1 MGKCS
6 VFAVSFLSLIGMSA
20 CSPEIM
26 QEERVMA
33 TAQKYYEH
41 LANGDYNSFVDGT
54 VNSQDTLP
62 VNYREQL
69 VLNAKMYMERMQNE
83 HQGIK
88 SVKAIRAQVDTIKA
102 HNSDEIE
109 SITARAFL
117 SLGFVDSTKEEIL
130 VPMVLKNDVWY
141 LR

>member
-1 MGKCS
+1 
-6 VFAVSFLSLIGMSA
+6 MSA
-20 CSPEIM
+20 CSPEIK

-41 LANGDYNSFVDGT
+41 LVNGDYNSFVDGT

-62 VNYREQL
+62 ANYREQL

>member
-1 MGKCS
+1 
-6 VFAVSFLSLIGMSA
+6 
-20 CSPEIM
+20 
-26 QEERVMA
+26 MA

>member
-1 MGKCS
+1 
-6 VFAVSFLSLIGMSA
+6 MSA
-20 CSPEIM
+20 CSPEIK

-62 VNYREQL
+62 ANYREQL

>member
-1 MGKCS
+1 MSKCS
-6 VFAVSFLSLIGMSA
+6 VLAVSFLSLIGMSA
-20 CSPEIM
+20 CSPEIK

-41 LANGDYNSFVDGT
+41 LVNGDYNSFVDGT

-62 VNYREQL
+62 ANYREQL